1 MIHSNT
7 LLNTYQI
14 RWYVLVCIVVCMCMY
29 QGLYL
34 ACISLFLIYFMMINT
49 NTCDDTYH
57 NTYQYCRQYLPIHD
71 LIHTKTAHNTYQYVP
86 ITYQYYQQYIP
97 LPTNQYIPIRIE
109 LFQYVP
115 IRHPPNPP
123 ILALFCVWSRWG
135 CAAIEVHSFRI
146 SFLLPFHVGQL
157 ILVLFQPSFPS
168 SLEFTER

>member
-71 LIHTKTAHNTYQYVP
+71 LIHTNTAHNTYQYLP
-86 ITYQYYQQYIP
+86 NYIPILSTIHTNTYQITYQYYQQYIP
-97 LPTNQYIPIRIE
+97 IPTNQYIPIRIE
-109 LFQYVP
+109 FFQYVP
-115 IRHPPNPP
+115 IRHPPTPHP
-123 ILALFCVWSRWG
+123 SLRHSVILEWP
-135 CAAIEVHSFRI
+135 E
-146 SFLLPFHVGQL
+146 
-157 ILVLFQPSFPS
+157 
-168 SLEFTER
+168 